1 MFNPIFVDDGRV
13 EVRNLIDN
21 KVITLAP
28 VHLTTTR
35 ENFVETVGKNT
46 FRTEEFQFRKATA
59 ALVKAIQP
67 HEERI
72 KFCEKHLPKIVSGK
86 KGGFWKTMYADLK
99 TFDTSKEFETLA
111 EKWYHSMKETMQKS
125 TQQIRQ
131 FQKNQKIK
139 ESLSIAAYQM
149 EDAKQMP
156 LETPDVERV
165 CYVCGQPD
173 NLTICPC
180 GQPFH
185 KKKPCSKSRRQ
196 TINSRRTIVSRD
208 DSCDQCNE
216 NSNQNRNTACTGCMQ
231 EVNENVQYMQCI
243 KCPSIFHKSREC
255 VPFGASVLSR
265 TQLICG
271 AHKKSK
277 TKTGFCAIC
286 FQSCRRNQCTHCGNV
301 FHKRCNQDRTE
312 CPSCPENQQKNIVC
326 AKIMKKWLPCC
337 VVSNGQLP
345 KDSPHKRRKPGYVS
359 VFVIGKNEYIEIEYT
374 NLMSFPTNP
383 VLQQVLWQNE
393 DIEEA
398 IQAAIE
404 LHQMVF

>member
-13 EVRNLIDN
+13 EVRSLIDN

-28 VHLTTTR
+28 VHLTTKR

-46 FRTEEFQFRKATA
+46 FRTGEFQFRKATA
-59 ALVKAIQP
+59 AIVKAIQP
-67 HEERI
+67 HEKRI
-72 KFCEKHLPKIVSGK
+72 KFCEKYIPKIVSEK
-86 KGGFWKTMYADLK
+86 KGGFWKAMYADIK
-99 TFDTSKEFETLA
+99 KFDTSEEFETLA
-111 EKWYHSMKETMQKS
+111 EKWYHSMKEIMQTS

-139 ESLSIAAYQM
+139 ESLSIATYQM
-149 EDAKQMP
+149 EDARQMP

-231 EVNENVQYMQCI
+231 EVNENVQYLQCI
-243 KCPSIFHKSREC
+243 KCPRIFHKSREC
-255 VPFGASVLSR
+255 VPVGASILSR

-271 AHKKSK
+271 VHNTSK
-277 TKTGFCAIC
+277 TKTGFCVIC

-312 CPSCPENQQKNIVC
+312 CPSCPENQQMKIVC

-337 VVSNGQLP
+337 VVSKSQLP
-345 KDSPHKRRKPGYVS
+345 RDTPHKRRKPGYVS
-359 VFVIGKNEYIEIEYT
+359 VFVIGKNEYIETEYT

-383 VLQQVLWQNE
+383 ALQQVLWQNE